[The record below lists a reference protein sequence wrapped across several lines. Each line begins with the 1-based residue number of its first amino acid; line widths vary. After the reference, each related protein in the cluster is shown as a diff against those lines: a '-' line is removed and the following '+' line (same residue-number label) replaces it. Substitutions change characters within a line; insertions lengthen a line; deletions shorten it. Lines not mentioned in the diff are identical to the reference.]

1 VSVVEDERRAT
12 SDESKPRFPE
22 PNTEIRPL
30 KPGEIRE
37 RVWSELVQNNAAA
50 FPMPPHGHNPNFKGA
65 RAAGK
70 KLLKHP
76 LLDTARVVLI
86 GMEAALLPLRGML
99 LGVGKVLVVPHRTK
113 SGAFWRL
120 EKVDK
125 AAARIE
131 NFHLYGTATQLEGIE
146 VAVLGS
152 VAVDATGRR
161 LSKGF
166 GFGARGAPVDV
177 PTLTIVHP
185 RMVLPEIVQPDSVVQ
200 GFASSEKL
208 FLIAPR

>member
-1 VSVVEDERRAT
+1 ML
-12 SDESKPRFPE
+12 E
-22 PNTEIRPL
+22 PSL
-30 KPGEIRE
+30 KPGHIRE
-37 RVWSELVQNNAAA
+37 QVWSELVRQNAAA

-65 RAAGK
+65 RAAAK

-76 LLDTARVVLI
+76 QLESAQVVLI

-99 LGVGKVLVVPHRTK
+99 LGAGTTIIVPHRTK
-113 SGAFWRL
+113 AGAFWRL
-120 EKVDK
+120 ENVDK

-131 NFHLYGTATQLEGIE
+131 NFHVYGTATTLDGVQ

-166 GFGARGAPVDV
+166 GFGAKGAPKPV

-185 RMVLPEIVQPDSVVQ
+185 CMVLPEILEPDSVVQ
-200 GFASSEKL
+200 GFASSQQL
-208 FLIAPR
+208 VLL